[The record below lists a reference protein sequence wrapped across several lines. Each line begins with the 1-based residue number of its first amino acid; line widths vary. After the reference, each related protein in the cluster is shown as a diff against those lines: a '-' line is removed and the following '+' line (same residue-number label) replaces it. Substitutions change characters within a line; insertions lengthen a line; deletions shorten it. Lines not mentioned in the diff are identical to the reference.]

1 MIVNKPILPSLLIT
15 LSLVTI
21 LTSGCTTLRNRRDLY
36 FPQKV
41 QGPYTRMTEHGIPRP
56 TPVQGQVMQTT
67 SDGKRVIKP
76 QG

>member
-1 MIVNKPILPSLLIT
+1 MIVKKPILPSLLIT

-41 QGPYTRMTEHGIPRP
+41 QGPYTLMTEHGIPRP